1 MTIAA
6 LLLTAVVSGGLIY
19 GEMQKKTRHE
29 FQDEYKN
36 YQKVIKDNNLDSL
49 STRDIIEDL
58 WSGGVIDE
66 QTYKKSLQRIDELEA
81 QDPDNLSWS
90 SFWGHVTNSPGTY
103 REGVELYKTIATYAP
118 YLNSSNA
125 KDYDALVK
133 AVNNSFYTSLP
144 TIADAPTPQ
153 YLDTMFEGTQVEV
166 TDPKKWTAGELA
178 ELHNINYDMDYYY
191 DLIKEGTEANIGV
204 GEYTNRQLETLVN
217 SQETKNV
224 TGYLDSIRNAKA
236 EALANGATSG
246 ARAAA
251 EILANSEAIA
261 ANSQTQAQLANT
273 KAQNMD
279 ALLQADAEAKLSA
292 RQYFDQLARS
302 LTTDATN
309 LYTYDVD
316 RYNQELL
323 TNADLYT
330 SDQNLRGARLL
341 ANAEMWAAQQQANA
355 EIAANRAAMQAESD
369 QYSWLFNNALRA
381 YGGDT
386 NKAFHF
392 VDDYIFK
399 TYADT
404 DRTTHINNLI
414 NNK

>member
-1 MTIAA
+1 MTVAA

-36 YQKVIKDNNLDSL
+36 YQKVVKDNNLDSL

-118 YLNSSNA
+118 YLNSTKA
-125 KDYDALVK
+125 QDYDSLVK

-204 GEYTNRQLETLVN
+204 GEYTNRQLEALVN

-224 TGYLDSIRNAKA
+224 TSYLDSIRNAKA

-261 ANSQTQAQLANT
+261 ANSQTQAQLANN

-292 RQYFDQLARS
+292 RQYFDQIARS

-330 SDQNLRGARLL
+330 ADQTLRGARLL

-355 EIAANRAAMQAESD
+355 EIAANRSAMQAESD

-386 NKAFHF
+386 NKALHF

-399 TYADT
+399 TYQGT
-404 DRTTHINNLI
+404 NRTAYMNNT
-414 NNK
+414 NV

>member
-19 GEMQKKTRHE
+19 GEAQKKTRHE

-90 SFWGHVTNSPGTY
+90 SFWGHITNSPGTY

-118 YLNSSNA
+118 YLNSSKA
-125 KDYDALVK
+125 KDYDSLVK

-144 TIADAPTPQ
+144 TIADAPSPQ

-191 DLIKEGTEANIGV
+191 DLIKEGT
-204 GEYTNRQLETLVN
+204 
-217 SQETKNV
+217 
-224 TGYLDSIRNAKA
+224 
-236 EALANGATSG
+236 
-246 ARAAA
+246 
-251 EILANSEAIA
+251 
-261 ANSQTQAQLANT
+261 
-273 KAQNMD
+273 
-279 ALLQADAEAKLSA
+279 
-292 RQYFDQLARS
+292 
-302 LTTDATN
+302 
-309 LYTYDVD
+309 
-316 RYNQELL
+316 
-323 TNADLYT
+323 
-330 SDQNLRGARLL
+330 
-341 ANAEMWAAQQQANA
+341 
-355 EIAANRAAMQAESD
+355 
-369 QYSWLFNNALRA
+369 
-381 YGGDT
+381 
-386 NKAFHF
+386 
-392 VDDYIFK
+392 
-399 TYADT
+399 
-404 DRTTHINNLI
+404 
-414 NNK
+414 